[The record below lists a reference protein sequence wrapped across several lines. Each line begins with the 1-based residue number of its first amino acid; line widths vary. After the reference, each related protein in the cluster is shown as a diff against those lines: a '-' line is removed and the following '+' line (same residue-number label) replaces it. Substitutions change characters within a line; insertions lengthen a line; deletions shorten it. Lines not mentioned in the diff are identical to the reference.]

1 MCVLDVEFCVSDP
14 EALCVSDVET
24 LCLEDTVALCLSGV
38 NILHVSGVGASCVS
52 DAEVLCVSE
61 ALCVSDYCSCLCVFK
76 IQNTQEI
83 KRTLFNKT
91 KQDKICQVS
100 R

>member
-38 NILHVSGVGASCVS
+38 NILHVSGVGASCV
-52 DAEVLCVSE
+52 LE
-61 ALCVSDYCSCLCVFK
+61 ALCVSDYCSCLCV
-76 IQNTQEI
+76 
-83 KRTLFNKT
+83 
-91 KQDKICQVS
+91 
-100 R
+100 